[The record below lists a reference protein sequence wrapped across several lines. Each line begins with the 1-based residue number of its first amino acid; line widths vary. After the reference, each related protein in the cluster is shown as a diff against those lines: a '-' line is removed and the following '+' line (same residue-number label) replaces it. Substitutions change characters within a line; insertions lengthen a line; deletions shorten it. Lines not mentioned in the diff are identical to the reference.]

1 MRQLK
6 AKLRSRRGAS
16 ITFALL
22 LFLVCAII
30 STVVVVSAST
40 VGGRASGMRETDQRY
55 FAATAAQRYF
65 AATAAAQTLQG
76 MFYGKSATVTYD
88 PANPTEGATAVC
100 ENDYKLLKE
109 ASIAVAT
116 GKAMGTNPIAIS
128 GKLEEGQTA
137 SPYTCTVTPDLDNGL
152 LSFDIVASGPA
163 GAANDGKYKLTIV
176 FASNLNKPDAN
187 GAASATA
194 TVKWSLHS
202 LSKGRAPEPEA
213 EPVTKPQG
221 EEVSP

>member
-55 FAATAAQRYF
+55 FAATAA
-65 AATAAAQTLQG
+65 AQTLQG
-76 MFYGKSATVTYD
+76 MFDGKSATVTYD
-88 PANPTEGATAVC
+88 PANPTEGATAVS

-116 GKAMGTNPIAIS
+116 GKAMGTNPIPIS

-137 SPYTCTVTPDLDNGL
+137 SAYTCTVTPGLNNGL

-163 GAANDGKYKLTIV
+163 GERNDGKYKLTIV

-202 LSKGRAPEPEA
+202 LSKGRAPEPVKQQEA
-213 EPVTKPQG
+213 GQPQG
-221 EEVSP
+221 GEVSP